1 MKIRLP
7 GILTVHPFLVL
18 GLVGAYASIFVGC
31 STSAAPAPVTQSPS
45 PHTAPQAPPAPARR
59 LAAELTPCHVPG
71 VDEEVLCGRYEVY
84 ENRAALKGR
93 KIGLNIVVLPAQGP
107 HVAADPL
114 VFLAGGGVAPATRYA
129 PFLRKAFPILRR
141 QRDILLVDQRGTG
154 GSNPLECDLPTDPTN
169 AEYRDE
175 ARFLEA
181 VRRCRRELEKKADL
195 RYYTTPI
202 AMDDLDEVRGWLGYP
217 RINLFGVSYG
227 TTAAMVYLRQH
238 RERVRAVALQGV
250 VPLDVPMWL
259 DYPRSS
265 QQALDQAFA
274 ACARQP
280 GCHNAFPELG
290 SEFSSLLK
298 RLSEKPAKV
307 EVSPSAAAPQVDS
320 RSPTLWRVDT
330 NSGPLTIDDEV
341 LRVFVVRVLFSASR
355 IHDLPLLIHL
365 AYQGDYQLLARKVAL
380 GEESGIP
387 KGVYLSIVC
396 SENMHFDPAALPAA
410 TAGTFLGGFRLGR
423 EVSACREWPRG
434 WLPQGFWLPV
444 KSTVPTLVLT
454 GSLDHA
460 TPPRYG
466 ERVAQALDAA
476 RHLVLPNRGH
486 NDTDPCICGMIEAFV
501 IAGSLEGLDTT
512 CLAKTED
519 LSFAL
524 NRDQLLN

>member
-1 MKIRLP
+1 MRKPPP
-7 GILTVHPFLVL
+7 GILMVPPFLVL
-18 GLVGAYASIFVGC
+18 GVVGAYALIFGGC
-31 STSAAPAPVTQSPS
+31 PASAAPAPATPPPMSQG
-45 PHTAPQAPPAPARR
+45 APRALPAPSRG
-59 LAAELTPCHVPG
+59 LAEKLKPCHVPG

-84 ENRAALKGR
+84 ENRAALQGR
-93 KIGLNIVVLPAQGP
+93 KIALHIVVLPAQGP
-107 HVAADPL
+107 DVAADPF

-129 PFLRKAFPILRR
+129 PFLREAFPNLRR

-169 AEYRDE
+169 AVYRDD
-175 ARFLEA
+175 ARFLSA
-181 VRRCRRELEKKADL
+181 VRRCRRELEPKADL

-238 RERVRAVALQGV
+238 PERVRVVALQGV

-259 DYPRSS
+259 EVPRSS
-265 QQALDQAFA
+265 QQALDRAFA

-280 GCHNAFPELG
+280 GCHGAFPELEN
-290 SEFSSLLK
+290 EFSSLLK
-298 RLSEKPAKV
+298 RLAEKPVKV
-307 EVSPSAAAPQVDS
+307 EVGPVENGPE
-320 RSPTLWRVDT
+320 VDT
-330 NSGPLTIDDEV
+330 RKPALWHVDTPSGPVTIDDEV
-341 LRVFVVRVLFSASR
+341 LRGFVARVLVSASR
-355 IHDLPLLIHL
+355 IHDLPLLVHL
-365 AYQGDYQLLARKVAL
+365 AHQGDYQLLARRVAPR
-380 GEESGIP
+380 EESGIP

-396 SENMHFDPAALPAA
+396 NENMQFDPAALPAA

-423 EVSACREWPRG
+423 EVSACREWARG
-434 WLPQGFWLPV
+434 WLPPGFWIPV
-444 KSTVPTLVLT
+444 KSNVPALVLN
-454 GSLDHA
+454 GSLDYL

-466 ERVAQALDAA
+466 ERVAQALANA

-486 NDTDPCICGMIEAFV
+486 DDTDPCVCGMIEAFI
-501 IAGSLEGLDTT
+501 IAGRLEGLDTS

-524 NRDQLLN
+524 QREQLLK